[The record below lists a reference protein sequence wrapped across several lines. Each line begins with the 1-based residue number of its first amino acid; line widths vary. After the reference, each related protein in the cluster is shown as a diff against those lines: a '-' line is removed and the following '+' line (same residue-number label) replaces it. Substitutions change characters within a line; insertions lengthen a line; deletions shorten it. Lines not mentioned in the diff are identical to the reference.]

1 MMTLAP
7 ALDQDAPRLLAGSV
21 GQLAAMLHNELCN
34 SGYSLMAEDVLSC
47 VVQAVCKYA
56 AWDTLD
62 AQRHA
67 TGDVQVGAGLV
78 LAAHE
83 WQIIEPLVRAHCDL
97 IQANRMEA
105 SRSLGMEQ
113 VGMSVSEAMQGLQM
127 QQDLLAQRAFCA
139 PPFAIELD
147 P

>member
-1 MMTLAP
+1 MILEP
-7 ALDQDAPRLLAGSV
+7 ALDQDAPRLLAGAV
-21 GQLAAMLHNELCN
+21 GQLAASLHTELVN
-34 SGYSLMAEDVLSC
+34 SGYSLMPEDVLLC

-62 AQRHA
+62 AQRNA
-67 TGDVQVGAGLV
+67 TGSVSVDSSLV

-139 PPFAIELD
+139 PPFAIEID

>member
-1 MMTLAP
+1 MTLEP
-7 ALDQDAPRLLAGSV
+7 ALDQDAPRLLAGAV
-21 GQLAAMLHNELCN
+21 GQLAASLHTELVN
-34 SGYSLMAEDVLSC
+34 SGYSLMPEDVLLC

-62 AQRHA
+62 AQRNA
-67 TGDVQVGAGLV
+67 TGSVSVDSRLV

-139 PPFAIELD
+139 PPFAIEID